1 MNVSDTGAKAIK
13 KNYNASI
20 ATLSSAG
27 ELRANETYLFTY
39 DGTYW
44 TLITSDYNS
53 TYYYTSIYCTTAAAT
68 AAKVGTISGAHEL
81 TAGKYFQVWI
91 QYTNTAKSA
100 LTLNISGQGAKPIYI
115 NGQPSSASNYVL
127 SRGAYIVYY
136 DGTNYYFRTDDKLTA
151 NITGDAGTVNG
162 HTVLSDV
169 PAGAKFT
176 DENTTYTFTGG
187 TNKFT
192 VTGSDGSNNDI
203 TVTPSIANN
212 ITGAGTA
219 DKLAKFT
226 GTNTIGNIDL
236 GTGLSLTSN
245 TLAVDLSSISEY
257 TPKEWEYSFFTDIDY
272 NYGQTLPIVKLYYTT
287 QAQIDEGAEP
297 NLITQFGSTGPLTLD
312 YDEDANMIMFNSNIT
327 VTSTS
332 VSDGTNTFNKYV
344 HPTSAGNKHIPSGGS
359 TGQYLKYSSSGTAA
373 WATIAASDISGID
386 GYKTVQTAVT
396 SPTVPTSGTTTAT
409 SFIDT
414 ISQNTNGVITATKK
428 SLPTASTSVAGIIK
442 IGTSV
447 TTAAAGNHTHTISLS
462 EDTGTSAIT
471 LALAGKYKLT
481 AGGNSV
487 IFTMPT
493 VQASSTPIADTI
505 AKYDNNAY
513 LNSTTPSANDN
524 STKVATTAYVDTAI
538 PLIVNIDSDINT
550 GTFSCDK
557 TYTEVLTAL
566 DNNRSIIAIS
576 PMQQKTQDISE
587 SGPDSIG
594 IQFTTITSDGWVT
607 IELYQLDTNN
617 TVTKSYYSFK
627 ANQDISGKADKSATV
642 STVTWDSTNKKLTKT
657 INGSTTDV
665 VTAATLKTDLG
676 LSSAMLFMG
685 SLGTG
690 GTITSLPAAAAA
702 NRGYTYKVITDGT
715 YASTIAKVG
724 DVFVSNGSE
733 WVLIPSGDEPK
744 GTVTSI
750 TIKGTSP
757 ISVSNSTAI
766 TTDGTRT
773 ISLANAYGDTQN
785 PYGTKTAN
793 YVLAGPASGSAAAP
807 SFRALVAADIPNLA
821 WSKIT
826 SGTPTTL
833 AGYGITDAKIANG
846 VITLGSNTITPL
858 TAHQD
863 ISGKADKSATVS
875 TLTWDTTNKKITKT
889 INGTASDVVQFVAG
903 DNVTLTAATGKL
915 TIAST
920 DTHVTAVGNHYTP
933 SDGDA
938 MTTTNGT
945 AANYALNTEYTVLTG
960 VTLTTDAAGHVT
972 GISTTRQ
979 KIKDTNTTYTLAD
992 LGGVSS
998 VSASGTAPL
1007 TLTAT
1012 PSDTTVSITG
1022 SISNATTTTKG
1033 VMKVGTGLS
1042 VSSGTVSVKYGKAA
1056 GTALQGNVNIL
1067 ILNDSYKGADEAMFY
1082 APTTTG
1088 TSGQY
1093 LKSSGSGAPTWAT
1106 FSASTVGLGNVTNH
1120 AQVTAIG
1127 WDSTNKAITQT
1138 VSGSTT
1144 TTKVTQANLQSA
1156 IFVISDTTPSDTSVI
1171 WLKPVTSGA

>member
-1 MNVSDTGAKAIK
+1 MFN
-13 KNYNASI
+13 
-20 ATLSSAG
+20 
-27 ELRANETYLFTY
+27 
-39 DGTYW
+39 
-44 TLITSDYNS
+44 
-53 TYYYTSIYCTTAAAT
+53 
-68 AAKVGTISGAHEL
+68 
-81 TAGKYFQVWI
+81 
-91 QYTNTAKSA
+91 
-100 LTLNISGQGAKPIYI
+100 
-115 NGQPSSASNYVL
+115 
-127 SRGAYIVYY
+127 
-136 DGTNYYFRTDDKLTA
+136 GTNSISAA
-151 NITGDAGTVNG
+151 N
-162 HTVLSDV
+162 L
-169 PAGAKFT
+169 GA
-176 DENTTYTFTGG
+176 
-187 TNKFT
+187 
-192 VTGSDGSNNDI
+192 
-203 TVTPSIANN
+203 
-212 ITGAGTA
+212 
-219 DKLAKFT
+219 
-226 GTNTIGNIDL
+226 
-236 GTGLSLTSN
+236 GLSLTAN
-245 TLAVDLSSISEY
+245 TLTVDLNAIDEY
-257 TPKEWEYSFFTDIDY
+257 TPKEWEYSFLVD
-272 NYGQTLPIVKLYYTT
+272 NYGSFPNNPEVQLLYTT
-287 QAQIDEGAEP
+287 QAQIDEGADP
-297 NLITQFGSTGPLTLD
+297 NLITYLGSNGPLSIEYNHDL
-312 YDEDANMIMFNSNIT
+312 NMITFNSLIT

-359 TGQYLKYSSSGTAA
+359 TGQYLKYKSSGTAS

-386 GYKTVQTAVT
+386 NYKTVQTAVT
-396 SPTVPTSGTTTAT
+396 SPTVPTTGTTTAT

-442 IGTSV
+442 IGTDA
-447 TTAAAGNHTHTISLS
+447 TTAAAGNHTHAISLA
-462 EDTGTSAIT
+462 EDTGTSTIT
-471 LALAGKYKLT
+471 LAHAGKYKLT

-487 IFTMPT
+487 IFTMPSL
-493 VQASSTPIADTI
+493 QASSTPTANYL

-513 LNSTTPSANDN
+513 LYSTTPSANDN
-524 STKVATTAYVDTAI
+524 STKVATTAYVDTAM
-538 PLIVNIDSDINT
+538 PLIVDIHYDVNT
-550 GTFSCDK
+550 NKHVCDK

-566 DNNRSIIAIS
+566 DNNRQIIATND
-576 PMQQKTQDISE
+576 MGQKTQDISE

-594 IQFTTITSDGWVT
+594 IKFADIDSSGWAT
-607 IELYQLDTNN
+607 IEYFNLYTNN
-617 TVTKSYYSFK
+617 TVTRSYYSFNI
-627 ANQDISGKADKSATV
+627 NQDISGKADKSATV

-676 LSSAMLFMG
+676 LSSAMLFIG

-690 GTITSLPAAAAA
+690 GTATTLPAAAAA
-702 NRGYTYKVITDGT
+702 NQGYTYKVITAGT
-715 YASTIAKVG
+715 YASTAAKVG

-733 WVLIPSGDEPK
+733 WVLIPSGDEPS

-757 ISVSNSTAI
+757 VSVDNSNAI
-766 TTDGTRT
+766 TSSGTRT
-773 ISLANAYGDTQN
+773 ISLADAYGDTKN

-793 YVLAGPASGSAAAP
+793 YVLAGPASGNAAAP
-807 SFRALVAADIPNLA
+807 SFRKLVAADIPNLA

-858 TAHQD
+858 TSHQD

-915 TIAST
+915 TIASA

-933 SDGDA
+933 SDGTA
-938 MTTTNGT
+938 MTTSNGT
-945 AANYALNTEYTVLTG
+945 AGSYALNTEYTVLTG

-992 LGGVSS
+992 LGGISS

-1012 PSDTTVSITG
+1012 PSGTTVSITG
-1022 SISNATTTTKG
+1022 SIADATTAVKG
-1033 VMKVGTGLS
+1033 VMQVGTGLS
-1042 VSSGTVSVKYGKAA
+1042 VSSGKVSVAYGTAA
-1056 GTALQGNVNIL
+1056 NTALQGNATLVT
-1067 ILNDSYKGADEAMFY
+1067 LNGTNKTAASVASFY
-1082 APTTTG
+1082 APTAAG

-1156 IFVISDTTPSDTSVI
+1156 IFVISDTAPSDTSVI
-1171 WLKPVTSGA
+1171 WLKPVTSGT